1 MSWWRMR
8 KQSSSSN
15 SSSSSSSSMSLL
27 CVLWLLTVC
36 LAPGSQGQRMG
47 ETEGEQPGARTQLA
61 ETDVLCNEEGCYA
74 VFLQR
79 RTFREAG
86 RSCRERG
93 GTLGTVHND
102 EAAGVVHELLSSVE
116 AQGRARLRLWIGLH
130 RPPRQCSTTRP
141 LRGFVWVTG
150 DQDGQYTNW
159 LRDETP
165 GTCAAPRCV
174 AMTVHTSESA
184 RESSDN
190 FRWLDG
196 SCGLALDG
204 YVCQY
209 NYKGMCP
216 PLEDEGGG
224 PAMYTTPFHMVS
236 SLLTHVP
243 YGSVAALP
251 CLADSS
257 DPDAATEQTILCMER
272 DDETVGWSRDAPL
285 CSSSVVPHNHD
296 WCSGDHLCEQHCQNT
311 DTHYYCYCSE
321 GFTLDEDGYGCEPDP
336 LSLTNPPD
344 LTSSPTD
351 QPHINPAC
359 VAAGCEY
366 NCVETARGVR
376 CTCPPGYQVGPDSR
390 GCSDV
395 DECRQHPCPQLCINT
410 PGTFHCACHPGYQP
424 DDEGECVD
432 VDECLDEGT
441 CEGSCENT
449 EGSFTC
455 LCNSGYERGSGGE
468 CVDVDECVGESPCQ
482 QQCLNYMGGYQ
493 CYCDNGYDLQSDGLS
508 CQPSPDDEEYSTLTP
523 DPSDTNLDPNHDL
536 PWSTS
541 FTPDPNFEADPDF
554 DSDWLTEAPAELTPD
569 VAPPPGSDDHLNQWD
584 ALSPR
589 RYHTVPPP
597 MQHDNTG
604 NQIDNEAE
612 AKTGTREVGGGVGA
626 KAGTGSGTDTA
637 NGSGSSTGTGAGT
650 GTGVETGGGG
660 AGKNAEVS
668 AGDISG
674 TGEVGAGSTAGKR
687 KHDKSWLLVALL
699 VPLCVFLVVMLALGI
714 VYCTSCAVEPKR
726 RSFSDCYRWILPA
739 TPPERRDSKP
749 RA

>member
-1 MSWWRMR
+1 
-8 KQSSSSN
+8 
-15 SSSSSSSSMSLL
+15 MSLL
-27 CVLWLLTVC
+27 CVLWLLAVC
-36 LAPGSQGQRMG
+36 LAPGSQGQKPG
-47 ETEGEQPGARTQLA
+47 ETEGDQPAARAQLA
-61 ETDVLCNEEGCYA
+61 ERDVLCHPEGCYA

-93 GTLGTVHND
+93 GTLATVHTD
-102 EAAGVVHELLSSVE
+102 EAAGVVHELLSAVE
-116 AQGRARLRLWIGLH
+116 PQGARVRLRLWIGLH

-159 LRDETP
+159 LRDDSP

-184 RESSDN
+184 RESNDN

-224 PAMYTTPFHMVS
+224 PALYTTPFHLVS

-251 CLADSS
+251 CPADSA
-257 DPDAATEQTILCMER
+257 DPPAEQTVLCMER

-285 CSSSVVPHNHD
+285 CSSDAAPHNQD
-296 WCSGDHLCEQHCQNT
+296 WCSGDHGCEQHCQNT
-311 DTHYYCYCSE
+311 DTDYYCYCSE
-321 GFTLDEDGYGCEPDP
+321 GFTLDEDGYGCKPDP
-336 LSLTNPPD
+336 LSQTDPPD
-344 LTSSPTD
+344 LSADSSGTTD
-351 QPHINPAC
+351 RPQVSPAC
-359 VAAGCEY
+359 VAVGCEY
-366 NCVETARGVR
+366 NCVETPRGVR
-376 CTCPPGYQVGPDSR
+376 CTCPPGYQVGPDGR

-395 DECRQHPCPQLCINT
+395 DECRQQPCPQLCVNT
-410 PGTFHCACHPGYQP
+410 PGTFHCACDPGYQP

-449 EGSFTC
+449 VGSFAC
-455 LCNSGYERGSGGE
+455 LCNPGYERGSAGE
-468 CVDVDECVGESPCQ
+468 CVDVDECLEDSPCQ

-493 CYCDNGYDLQSDGLS
+493 CFCDHGYDMQPDGLS
-508 CQPSPDDEEYSTLTP
+508 CQPSPDDEEYSTLSP
-523 DPSDTNLDPNHDL
+523 DPSDSVHDHNFDSHPNHDL
-536 PWSTS
+536 TWSNS

-554 DSDWLTEAPAELTPD
+554 DSDWLTEAPGEQTPD
-569 VAPPPGSDDHLNQWD
+569 LAPPPGSDDHLNEWD
-584 ALSPR
+584 SLSPG
-589 RYHTVPPP
+589 RYHTVPTPT
-597 MQHDNTG
+597 QKDSTG
-604 NQIDNEAE
+604 NQLDNEAE
-612 AKTGTREVGGGVGA
+612 AKTGTRTVESGVGA
-626 KAGTGSGTDTA
+626 KAGTKAGAEAA
-637 NGSGSSTGTGAGT
+637 NGAGSATATGT
-650 GTGVETGGGG
+650 GTGTGTGTETGKSG
-660 AGKNAEVS
+660 EV
-668 AGDISG
+668 GTTDISG
-674 TGEVGAGSTAGKR
+674 TAEAGTGDAAGKR

-714 VYCTSCAVEPKR
+714 VYCTSCAVDKS

-739 TPPERRDSKP
+739 TPPERRDGKP